1 MKAGTLI
8 TANFPGVVSSKRR
21 PAVVVSS
28 EIYHRERPD
37 VILALV
43 TTNIAKATS
52 ATDYVLQDWS
62 NAHLDRPSAVRN
74 FLFTLPKFEVTE
86 IGKLSDCDWSE
97 LQKRLRI
104 SIEI

>member
-1 MKAGTLI
+1 MKAGTI
-8 TANFPGVVSSKRR
+8 VTSNFPGVVSSKRR

-28 EIYHRERPD
+28 ETYHQERPD

-43 TTNIAKATS
+43 TTNIVNATS
-52 ATDYVLQDWS
+52 STDYVLQDWS
-62 NAHLDRPSAVRN
+62 AANLNRPSAVRN

-86 IGKLSDCDWSE
+86 IGKLSDRDWAE
-97 LQKRLRI
+97 VQNRLRI